1 MELLEEIDFL
11 IQANKKHEES
21 DKTDD
26 FIRSVEKLHL
36 RGSISVEALK
46 MARKLFPAKNE
57 IVKEAKRQL
66 LSKEKDEDNYGY
78 GDPCGSGRGY
88 SRSSC

>member
-21 DKTDD
+21 GNQED
-26 FIRSVEKLHL
+26 FIKSVEKLHTH
-36 RGSISVEALK
+36 GSISSEALK
-46 MARKLFPAKNE
+46 MAKKLFPAKNE

-66 LSKEKDEDNYGY
+66 LSREKREEEYN
-78 GDPCGSGRGY
+78 DPCGSGRGY

>member
-1 MELLEEIDFL
+1 MELVEEIDFL

-21 DKTDD
+21 GKAED
-26 FIRSVEKLHL
+26 FIKSVEKLHL
-36 RGSISVEALK
+36 RGSISAEALK
-46 MARKLFPAKNE
+46 IARKLFPAKNE

-66 LSKEKDEDNYGY
+66 LSKNEKTEEYN
-78 GDPCGSGRGY
+78 DPCGSGRGY